1 MKRVWVSCGT
11 STALY
16 ILLRAGSMEEMVVEA
31 AERLPVIP
39 LGPYIVLKDGVSDF
53 FYVLVARM
61 PYKLGYKATSSL
73 SLGYL
78 EEKEL
83 TKF

>member
-1 MKRVWVSCGT
+1 
-11 STALY
+11 
-16 ILLRAGSMEEMVVEA
+16 MEEMVVEA